1 VSHSGDGACTGV
13 NYGDGGAYHG
23 QDWRRHDHNARA
35 AIFREFTASLVISLY
50 LLFFAFSYSSDIV
63 TLVLPFLALLVLIH
77 HTLSHLSL
85 SRTHSSMSQMMQM
98 GERMQSAEVAELLG
112 EADKRR
118 TGVVDA
124 RGLANLLVTGV

>member
-1 VSHSGDGACTGV
+1 
-13 NYGDGGAYHG
+13 
-23 QDWRRHDHNARA
+23 
-35 AIFREFTASLVISLY
+35 
-50 LLFFAFSYSSDIV
+50 
-63 TLVLPFLALLVLIH
+63 
-77 HTLSHLSL
+77 
-85 SRTHSSMSQMMQM
+85 MSQMMQM